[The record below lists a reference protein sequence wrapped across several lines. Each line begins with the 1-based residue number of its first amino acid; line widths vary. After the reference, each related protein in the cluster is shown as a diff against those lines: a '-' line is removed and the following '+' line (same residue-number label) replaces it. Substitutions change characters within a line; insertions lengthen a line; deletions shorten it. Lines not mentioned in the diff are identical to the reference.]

1 MSTAS
6 AEKPRHHH
14 GNLRHALIAAGVEM
28 LETGEAFSL
37 RAVARRVGVSQ
48 AAPYRHFAGK
58 QDLEAAMAADGFA
71 ELQTALEAV
80 VGEHGEG
87 DTPLVELAL
96 TYIRFAEAHPA
107 LYALMF
113 GQELST
119 VDEVRVACAAVF
131 ARIQEVAI
139 ATHPQRDPHG
149 LATAG
154 WALAHGLATLHID
167 GTLGANDD
175 VDFDTRVRA
184 AFAALLTD

>member
-1 MSTAS
+1 MSARS
-6 AEKPRHHH
+6 IPI
-14 GNLRHALIAAGVEM
+14 G
-28 LETGEAFSL
+28 
-37 RAVARRVGVSQ
+37 ARRRCSAALRNLLCVSANQRKMASDGVI
-48 AAPYRHFAGK
+48 
-58 QDLEAAMAADGFA
+58 
-71 ELQTALEAV
+71 
-80 VGEHGEG
+80 
-87 DTPLVELAL
+87 DTLVELAL
-96 TYIRFAEAHPA
+96 TYIHFAEAHPA

-131 ARIQEVAI
+131 ARIQEVAV

-154 WALAHGLATLHID
+154 WALAHGLAPLHID